1 MFFYFYCL
9 LYPKVATGTKP
20 TINTTNLQEKKKDG
34 GCKQRHRHRE
44 KRPLGGGRKKK
55 KDWRKLEGDKSKFN
69 KLCIFA
75 SLHTRFPPSRPLSI
89 PGSSRPWRPLNP
101 QDSNQSDVTLWQVM
115 TAHLSARTSS
125 VCCP

>member
-20 TINTTNLQEKKKDG
+20 TINTTNLQEKKKRTAVVSSG
-34 GCKQRHRHRE
+34 IVTRE
-44 KRPLGGGRKKK
+44 KRPLGGGRQKK

-75 SLHTRFPPSRPLSI
+75 SLHTRFPPSRPPSI
-89 PGSSRPWRPLNP
+89 PG
-101 QDSNQSDVTLWQVM
+101 
-115 TAHLSARTSS
+115 
-125 VCCP
+125 